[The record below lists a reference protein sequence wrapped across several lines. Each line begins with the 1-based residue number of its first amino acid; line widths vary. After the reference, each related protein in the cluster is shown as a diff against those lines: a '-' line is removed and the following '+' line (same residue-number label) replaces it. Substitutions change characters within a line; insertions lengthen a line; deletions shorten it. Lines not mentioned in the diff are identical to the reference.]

1 MARVGYIGLGLMGS
15 GMARNLLRAGHT
27 LVVHNR
33 SRRPVDELAAE
44 GAVAAKTPA
53 EVARQADVVITMLPD
68 TPDVELVLF
77 GENGVFEGARRGLIV
92 VDMSTISPEAT
103 REMASRLAE
112 KGVEMLDAPVSGG
125 DVGAQAGTLAIM
137 AGGKREV
144 FERCLPI
151 FRVLGKSI
159 TYMGSNGMGQTTKL
173 CNQILV
179 SVTNLAV
186 SEALLFAS
194 KMGVDPAKVIEATR
208 GGAAG
213 SWQLANLGPKMVQRD
228 FAPGFMI
235 KLQQK
240 DLRLALESAR
250 RAHLPLLGVSMVHQL
265 FASCEAAGEENLGT
279 QALVK
284 ALERLAGTE
293 VTKASDS
300 DS

>member
-1 MARVGYIGLGLMGS
+1 MERVGFIGLGIMGKP
-15 GMARNLLRAGHT
+15 MARNLLKAGFP

-33 SRRPVDELAAE
+33 SRQAVEELAGE
-44 GAVAAKTPA
+44 GAKPARSPA
-53 EVARQADVVITMLPD
+53 EVAEQVDVVITMVPD
-68 TPDVELVLF
+68 TPDVERVLF
-77 GENGVFEGARRGLIV
+77 GENGVVEGARKGLV
-92 VDMSTISPEAT
+92 VIDMSTISPSAT
-103 REMASRLAE
+103 QAMATRLAE

-125 DVGAQAGTLAIM
+125 DVGAEAGTLAIM
-137 AGGKREV
+137 VGGKRSV

-151 FRVLGKSI
+151 FEVLGKSI
-159 TYMGSNGMGQTTKL
+159 TYMGDHGMGQTTKL

-179 SVTNLAV
+179 AVTNLAV

-194 KMGVDPAKVIEATR
+194 KMGVDPARVIEATK

-240 DLRLALESAR
+240 DLRLALEAAR
-250 RAHLPLLGVSMVHQL
+250 QEHLPLLGVSTVHQL
-265 FASCEAAGEENLGT
+265 FASCEAAGEGELGT

-284 ALERLAGTE
+284 ALERLAGTQ
-293 VTKASDS
+293 VQGAGRTL
-300 DS
+300 